1 VFVKFGDNGKP
12 LDALPVTLLDQFV
25 AEDGKTTRGRPAD
38 VKVAKDGSALV
49 ADDTG
54 GIIWRVAKA
63 G

>member
-1 VFVKFGDNGKP
+1 MFVKFGANGKP
-12 LDALPVTLLDQFV
+12 VDALPVTLLDQFLGK
-25 AEDGKTTRGRPAD
+25 DGKTTRGRPAD

-54 GIIWRVAKA
+54 GVIWRVAKA